1 MQENKPSIKLV
12 HLSKCTIT
20 FLDPA
25 LSDTHDPYLGNIE
38 SIKLNTVAK
47 SCNGLQRHDVYTT
60 TFCH

>member
-1 MQENKPSIKLV
+1 MQENNPSIKFV

-20 FLDPA
+20 FLDPK
-25 LSDTHDPYLGNIE
+25 LSDVNDPYLGIIE
-38 SIKLNTVAK
+38 NMKLSTVAE